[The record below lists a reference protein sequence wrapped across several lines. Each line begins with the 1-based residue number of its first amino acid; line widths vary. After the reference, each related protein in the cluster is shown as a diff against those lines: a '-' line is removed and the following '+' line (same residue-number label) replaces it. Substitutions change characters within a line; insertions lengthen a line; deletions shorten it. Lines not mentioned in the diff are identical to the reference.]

1 MGEKDFLHW
10 DFILFGFS
18 VYSGF
23 NFDRFHSTFI
33 FTLLINKMI
42 KYIQNEI
49 AMKKVKGRKYFIV
62 IYTETYFITEHIVS
76 NSKSYLMQ
84 LKM

>member
-1 MGEKDFLHW
+1 
-10 DFILFGFS
+10 
-18 VYSGF
+18 
-23 NFDRFHSTFI
+23 
-33 FTLLINKMI
+33 
-42 KYIQNEI
+42 
-49 AMKKVKGRKYFIV
+49 MKKVKGRKYFIV